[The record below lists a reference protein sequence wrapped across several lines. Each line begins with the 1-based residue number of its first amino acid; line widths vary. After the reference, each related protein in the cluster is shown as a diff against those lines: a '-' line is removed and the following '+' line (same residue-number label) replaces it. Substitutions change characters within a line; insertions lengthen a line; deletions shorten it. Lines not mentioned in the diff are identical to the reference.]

1 MKKFANLTDE
11 ELAMMYIEGSNAAFD
26 ELLHRTKNGVFS
38 YILFIV
44 HDQELAN
51 DLFQETFVKA
61 ISYMQRG
68 RYKTTGKFNAWLI
81 RIAHN
86 IIMDTYRRRKQEN
99 TVENGENN
107 DLSRIASESQL
118 DISRE
123 AVFVNEQV
131 FEDVKHIMNFL
142 PVVQREVVFM
152 RYYQNLS
159 FKEIAESTGVSINT
173 ALGRMRYAI
182 MNMRKLARKNDMHLQ
197 MEY

>member
-1 MKKFANLTDE
+1 MKNLTEMTDE
-11 ELAMMYIEGSNAAFD
+11 ELAVNYMQGDNASFD
-26 ELLHRTKNGVFS
+26 LLLQRTKNGVFS

-61 ISYMQRG
+61 IVYMQRG
-68 RYKTTGKFNAWLI
+68 RYTTTGKFNAWLI

-86 IIMDTYRRRKQEN
+86 VIMDTYRRSKQHN
-99 TVENGENN
+99 TIESGENN
-107 DLSRIASESQL
+107 DLSNISNENVMDL
-118 DISRE
+118 SRE
-123 AVFVNEQV
+123 SIFVNEQV
-131 FEDVKHIMNFL
+131 HADVKKIMEFL
-142 PVVQREVVFM
+142 PLPQREVVFM

-159 FKEIAESTGVSINT
+159 FKEIAETTGVSINT

-182 MNMRKLARKNDMHLQ
+182 MNMRKMARKNNMHLD